1 MSKPLEY
8 ICETKDDSGNWNA
21 INAFQWKLLEEEMAI
36 VYAAVC
42 IRKKHLEKAEANFP
56 NYWHPEPLKIA
67 GKTKMVEIHNAVG
80 TLKKPLV
87 AGMTQ
92 ETGSKDGNREFS
104 ILLEQKP
111 ALFTSK
117 ECGLQALAS
126 IGWLMDVSKA
136 RPPEITTDNS
146 SVDYEESLLP
156 TNLEVKEES
165 APSGYNKVQIELL
178 QSTKDIAA
186 EVLAKC
192 GGMSLAYSNMGIVP
206 FGHKV
211 FKIYAKLFACLP
223 DPEEEE
229 RERFNAMREE
239 AKAKKDD
246 DDDD

>member
-1 MSKPLEY
+1 MSNSLEY
-8 ICETKDDSGNWNA
+8 ICETKNASGNWDA
-21 INAFQWKLLEEEMAI
+21 INAFQWKILEEEMAV

-42 IRKKHLEKAEANFP
+42 IRRKHLEQAEANFP
-56 NYWHPEPLKIA
+56 NYRHPEPLRIA
-67 GKTKMVEIHNAVG
+67 GKTKMVEIHNAVS

-111 ALFTSK
+111 SLFTSK

-146 SVDYEESLLP
+146 SIDYQESLLP
-156 TNLEVKEES
+156 GNLEVKEES
-165 APSGYNKVQIELL
+165 APSGYNKAQIELL
-178 QSTKDIAA
+178 QSAKTIAS

-192 GGMSLAYSNMGIVP
+192 GNMSLAYTQMGIVQ

-211 FKIYAKLFACLP
+211 FKIYSKLFGCLP

-229 RERFNAMREE
+229 RERFNVMRQE
-239 AKAKKDD
+239 AKAKKEEDD
-246 DDDD
+246 DD